1 MAECNLQ
8 DLLDEA
14 GCFKNLPPYMLQVL
28 QAQLLCNIA
37 TSPGANLDVYADN
50 AAAIAGGLAVG
61 AFYRTGADPD
71 VVAVVHA

>member
-1 MAECNLQ
+1 MAECNVQ
-8 DLLDEA
+8 DLLNDA
-14 GCFKNLPPYMLQVL
+14 ACFAALPAEII
-28 QAQLLCNIA
+28 QAIQLQLLCNIA